1 MFILCRLQLL
11 IKKNMTDTTQLLF
24 EQRRK
29 MAIEILSKLTFQE
42 RSEFVLSFR
51 TEKSNGTTMIQ
62 SSVEVLQ
69 AVDQNKTDS
78 NLRHN

>member
-1 MFILCRLQLL
+1 
-11 IKKNMTDTTQLLF
+11 MTDTTQLLF